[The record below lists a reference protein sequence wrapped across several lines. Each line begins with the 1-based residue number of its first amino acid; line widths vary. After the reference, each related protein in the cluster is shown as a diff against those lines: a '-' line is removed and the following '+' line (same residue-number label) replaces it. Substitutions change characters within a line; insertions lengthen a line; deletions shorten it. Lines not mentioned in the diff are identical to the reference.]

1 MKKYMTYAAT
11 ASLFTVAIALTGCGA
26 PNNVQ
31 TGSIA
36 GSVVGG
42 VVGHQFGKGDGK
54 TIATVAGAVAGGV
67 LGGNIARNNQQPRYN
82 NSNTTHRHA
91 NGVVHSGH
99 YH

>member
-1 MKKYMTYAAT
+1 MMKKYMTYAAT
-11 ASLFTVAIALTGCGA
+11 ASLVTAAIALAGCGGA

-31 TGSIA
+31 TGTIA

-42 VVGHQFGKGDGK
+42 VVGHQFGKGNGK
-54 TIATVAGAVAGGV
+54 TAATVAGAIAGGV
-67 LGGNIARNNQQPRYN
+67 IGGNVARNNQPRAN
-82 NSNTTHRHA
+82 NTTHRHA